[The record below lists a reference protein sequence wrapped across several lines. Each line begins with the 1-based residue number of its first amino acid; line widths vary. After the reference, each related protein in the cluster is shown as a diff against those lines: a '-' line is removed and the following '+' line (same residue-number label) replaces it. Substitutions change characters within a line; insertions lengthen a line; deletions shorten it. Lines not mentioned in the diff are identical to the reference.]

1 MSIPV
6 LSLCIFIP
14 LTAALLLAIRGPAAD
29 GVARPVALLATAVS
43 FGISLG
49 VTFSYAS
56 TGETFTEQAPWF
68 PQAGINYVLGIDGL
82 SVYMLL
88 LATWITLVAVWLTPA
103 HTERPRLYYGLML
116 VLATG
121 MYGVFCAIDLVLFY
135 IFWETVFIPIYFL
148 MAIWG
153 AEGAQKAALKFLIFM
168 IVGSLVMLL
177 GIVGVYFESTPHTFD
192 LRVLSTES
200 FGLGFQRLAFAAFF
214 IGFAVK
220 VPVFPFHVWLP
231 DAYTLS
237 PTPLTA
243 LMSAA
248 LAAMGAYGF
257 WRIPVSVL
265 PDGFNTF
272 SWLIA
277 VLAVISIVYGDLCA
291 TAQKDLKR
299 MTAYA
304 SVAHMGFVMLGI
316 AAANT
321 LGLTGSVLQT
331 FAHGIAMASL
341 FFVVEYLV
349 LIAGSR
355 DTRQLRLLW
364 AKTPLLASAFWLVM
378 LGSFAMPGLATFPGE
393 LTIVLGT
400 FQRYPIAALIALAG
414 AIITAGYI
422 FWVLSRVTLGNTGN
436 VTPAPKDLAGKR
448 LVSVVI
454 FAVLLIA
461 IGIFPVLVTGPIQS
475 SVEAL
480 VTRIGG

>member
-1 MSIPV
+1 MTVPILSI
-6 LSLCIFIP
+6 CIFIP
-14 LTAALLLAIRGPAAD
+14 LAAALLLAVRGPAAD
-29 GVARPVALLATAVS
+29 TSARMVALVATATS
-43 FGISLG
+43 FALSIW
-49 VTFSYAS
+49 VTVAYAAS
-56 TGETFTEQAPWF
+56 GATFTEQMTWF
-68 PQAGINYVLGIDGL
+68 PQAGIDYILGIDGL

-88 LATWITLVAVWLTPA
+88 LATWITLMAVWLTPQQ
-103 HTERPRLYYGLML
+103 TERPRLYYGLML

-121 MYGVFCAIDLVLFY
+121 MYGVFCALDLVLFY

-153 AEGAQKAALKFLIFM
+153 AKGAQRAAMKFLIFM

-177 GIVGVYFESTPHTFD
+177 GVIGVYFASTPHTFD
-192 LRVLSTES
+192 LRVLSTET
-200 FGLGFQRLAFAAFF
+200 FELGFQRLAFAAFF

-220 VPVFPFHVWLP
+220 VPIFPFHVWLP
-231 DAYTLS
+231 DAYTLA

-257 WRIPVSVL
+257 WRIPMSVL

-277 VLAVISIVYGDLCA
+277 VLAVISIIYGDICA

-304 SVAHMGFVMLGI
+304 SVAHMGLVMLGI

-321 LGLTGSVLQT
+321 FGIRGSILQT
-331 FAHGIAMASL
+331 FAHGVAMAGL
-341 FFVVEYLV
+341 FFVIEYL
-349 LIAGSR
+349 LELAGSR
-355 DTRQLRLLW
+355 NTAQIRHLLVR
-364 AKTPLLASAFWLVM
+364 APLLASAFWLTM
-378 LGSFAMPGLATFPGE
+378 LASFAMPGLATFPGE
-393 LTIVLGT
+393 LTILLGA
-400 FQRYPIAALIALAG
+400 FQHYPVAALIALAG
-414 AIITAGYI
+414 AVITAGYI
-422 FWVLSRVTLGNTGN
+422 FWVLSRTTLGRTET
-436 VTPAPKDLAGKR
+436 VEMLPADLAGKP
-448 LVSVVI
+448 LASVGI
-454 FAVLLIA
+454 FGVLLVA

-475 SVEAL
+475 SVQTL